1 MLHKKLILS
10 FALLLGATAAAHAAP
25 ITFVF
30 SFINLNGN
38 IAGTVTGRIFGL
50 QDNGA
55 NQAATSLIIDSFPA
69 GLAVA
74 SGINNSNVL
83 AWNSV
88 QGNKFTVVNGVMTS
102 EQFLAQHVDDVRTDT
117 FFLGAVIFTTN
128 CCGTVA
134 NSGLSLDNGLRIVGG
149 ANPTFTAAPEPGTFA
164 LFGIGV
170 FGAMLAKRKLGA
182 GQSAA

>member
-1 MLHKKLILS
+1 MLHTKSILS
-10 FALLLGATAAAHAAP
+10 FGLLLGATAAAHAAP

-30 SFINLNGN
+30 SFSNLTGN

-50 QDNGA
+50 QDNGV

-74 SGINNSNVL
+74 DGINNSNAL
-83 AWNSV
+83 TWNAV
-88 QGNKFTVVNGVMTS
+88 QGNLFTVVNGVVTS
-102 EQFLAQHVDDVRTDT
+102 EQFAAQHVDSVRTDT
-117 FFLGAVIFTTN
+117 FFLGAVTFTTN

-149 ANPTFTAAPEPGTFA
+149 ANPTITSVPEPGTFA
-164 LFGIGV
+164 LLGIGV
-170 FGAMLAKRKLGA
+170 FGAALAKRKLGA